1 MYKQNEKIKW
11 ACIQP
16 LTGGFYLGAEEAFG
30 YPAEWIL
37 TYKGLDEIKKN
48 KDGEITGVANEA
60 YLLNYLKKVNREVP
74 YYKMNR
80 AMFDSD
86 ISNMD
91 PEITL
96 NDEPS
101 KPDYNIDIIVAVPV
115 CSGLSMVTSAKDDTR
130 NERNCNM
137 LYLAKLALTTIR
149 PKVYIFEN
157 APTLM
162 GFRGDELRSQFEQI
176 ANENDYVVVYYK
188 TDTWKHYNCQK
199 RPRTFVMFVKK
210 IDGESKVP
218 TLDFTDHKMT
228 IEEFFANIP
237 EGLSNQEE
245 CEASPHNYMV
255 IDFFKYKYGKDW
267 IENVNGCLMKNIVQ
281 RGLID
286 ELLNFMDS
294 YDKIPIETKEKV
306 RHYIEHIR
314 KKTSMGLNWYG
325 SDCCYYKEH
334 FPAIQFRS
342 ITTTIHPS
350 GERMCNVREYLEL
363 MGMPHDFDW
372 FGDKGNLPKIG
383 QNVPVKT
390 AKFVTEQAIKIVN
403 NWNNESRQ
411 DGSVIFFNN
420 TNNTIKKIA

>member
-1 MYKQNEKIKW
+1 MKKIKW
-11 ACIQP
+11 AAIQP
-16 LTGGFYLGAEEAFG
+16 LTGGMFLGAEEAFG

-37 TYKGLDEIKKN
+37 TYKGLDEIKRN
-48 KDGEITGVANEA
+48 KEGNITAVSNEA

-80 AMFDSD
+80 EMFDCNVD
-86 ISNMD
+86 DMN

-96 NDEPS
+96 DGEPA
-101 KPDYNIDIIVAVPV
+101 KPDYDVDVVVAVPV
-115 CSGLSMVTSAKDDTR
+115 CSGLSMVTSAKDNTR

-137 LYLAKLALTTIR
+137 LYLTKLALTTIR

-267 IENVNGCLMKNIVQ
+267 IDNVNGCLMKNIVQ

-294 YDKIPIETKEKV
+294 YDKMPIETKEKV

-372 FGDKGNLPKIG
+372 FGDKGNWPKIG

-390 AKFVTEQAIKIVN
+390 AKFITEQAIKIVN

-411 DGSVIFFNN
+411 DGSAIFFDN

>member
-1 MYKQNEKIKW
+1 MKNIKW
-11 ACIQP
+11 AAIQP
-16 LTGGFYLGAEEAFG
+16 LTGGFYIGAEEAFG

-37 TYKGLDEIKKN
+37 TYNGLDEIKRN
-48 KDGEITGVANEA
+48 KEGNITAVANEA

-80 AMFDSD
+80 AMFDCNVD
-86 ISNMD
+86 DMN

-96 NDEPS
+96 NGEPA
-101 KPDYNIDIIVAVPV
+101 KPDYDVDVVVAVPV
-115 CSGLSMVTSAKDDTR
+115 CSGLSMVTSAKDDTK

-137 LYLAKLALTTIR
+137 LYLVKLALTTIR
-149 PKVYIFEN
+149 PKVYLFEN

-162 GFRGDELRSQFEQI
+162 GFRGDELRKQFEKI
-176 ANENDYVVVYYK
+176 ASENGYVVVYYK

-199 RPRTFVMFVKK
+199 RPRTFVMFVQK

-218 TLDFTDHKMT
+218 TLDFVDHKMT

-237 EGLSNQEE
+237 EGLANQDE
-245 CEASPHNYMV
+245 CEALPHNYMV
-255 IDFFKYKYGKDW
+255 MDFFKKKYGDAW
-267 IENVNGCLMKNIVQ
+267 IDNIDGCLMKNIVQ
-281 RGLID
+281 RNLIN
-286 ELLNFMDS
+286 ELLEFMES
-294 YDKIPIETKEKV
+294 YDKMTPEVKEKT
-306 RHYIEHIR
+306 RHYLEHIR
-314 KKTSMGLNWYG
+314 KKTSMGLSWYG

-363 MGMPHDFDW
+363 MGMPHDFEW
-372 FGDKGNLPKIG
+372 FGDKGNWPKIG

-390 AKFVTEQAIKIVN
+390 AKFLTEQAIKVVQ
-403 NWNNESRQ
+403 NWNNDSRQ
-411 DGSVIFFNN
+411 DGSVIFFDN
-420 TNNTIKKIA
+420 TNNHIKKIA

>member
-1 MYKQNEKIKW
+1 MKNIKW
-11 ACIQP
+11 AAIQP
-16 LTGGFYLGAEEAFG
+16 LTGGMYIGAEEAFG

-37 TYKGLDEIKKN
+37 TYKGLDEIKRN
-48 KDGEITGVANEA
+48 KEGNITAVSNEA

-80 AMFDSD
+80 EMFDCNVD
-86 ISNMD
+86 DMN

-96 NDEPS
+96 DGEPA
-101 KPDYNIDIIVAVPV
+101 KPDYDVDVVVAVPV
-115 CSGLSMVTSAKDDTR
+115 CSGLSMVTSAKDNTR

-245 CEASPHNYMV
+245 CETSPHNYMV

-267 IENVNGCLMKNIVQ
+267 IDNVNGCLMKNIVQ

-294 YDKIPIETKEKV
+294 YDKMPIETKEKV

-372 FGDKGNLPKIG
+372 FGDKGNWPKIG

-390 AKFVTEQAIKIVN
+390 AKFITEQAIKIVN

-411 DGSVIFFNN
+411 DGSAIFFDN

>member
-1 MYKQNEKIKW
+1 MKKIKW
-11 ACIQP
+11 AAIQP
-16 LTGGFYLGAEEAFG
+16 LTGGMFLGAEEAFG

-37 TYKGLDEIKKN
+37 TYKGLDEIKRN
-48 KDGEITGVANEA
+48 KEGNITAVSNEA

-80 AMFDSD
+80 EMFDCNVD
-86 ISNMD
+86 DMN

-96 NDEPS
+96 DGEPA
-101 KPDYNIDIIVAVPV
+101 KPDYDVDVVVAVPV
-115 CSGLSMVTSAKDDTR
+115 CSGLSMVTSAKDNTR

-267 IENVNGCLMKNIVQ
+267 IDNVNGCLMKNIVQ

-294 YDKIPIETKEKV
+294 YDKMPIETKEKV

-390 AKFVTEQAIKIVN
+390 AKFITEQAIKIVN

-411 DGSVIFFNN
+411 DGSAIFFDN

>member
-1 MYKQNEKIKW
+1 MKKIKW
-11 ACIQP
+11 AAIQP
-16 LTGGFYLGAEEAFG
+16 LTGGMFLGAEEAFG

-37 TYKGLDEIKKN
+37 TYKGLDEIKRN
-48 KDGEITGVANEA
+48 KEGNITSVSNEA

-80 AMFDSD
+80 EMFDCNVD
-86 ISNMD
+86 DMN

-96 NDEPS
+96 DGEPA
-101 KPDYNIDIIVAVPV
+101 KPDYDVDVVVAVPV

-245 CEASPHNYMV
+245 CETSPHNYMV

-294 YDKIPIETKEKV
+294 YDKMPIETKEKV

-372 FGDKGNLPKIG
+372 FGDKGNWPKIG

-390 AKFVTEQAIKIVN
+390 AKFITEQAIKIVN

-411 DGSVIFFNN
+411 DGSAIFFDN

>member
-1 MYKQNEKIKW
+1 MKKIKW
-11 ACIQP
+11 AAIQP
-16 LTGGFYLGAEEAFG
+16 LTGGMFLGAEEAFG

-37 TYKGLDEIKKN
+37 TYKGLDEIKRN
-48 KDGEITGVANEA
+48 KEGNITTVSNEA

-80 AMFDSD
+80 EMFDCNVD
-86 ISNMD
+86 DMN

-96 NDEPS
+96 DGEPA
-101 KPDYNIDIIVAVPV
+101 KPDYDVDVVVAVPV
-115 CSGLSMVTSAKDDTR
+115 CSGLSMVTSAKDNTR

-267 IENVNGCLMKNIVQ
+267 IDNVNGCLMKNIVQ

-294 YDKIPIETKEKV
+294 YDKMPIETKEKV

-411 DGSVIFFNN
+411 DGSAIFFDN

>member
-1 MYKQNEKIKW
+1 MKKIKW
-11 ACIQP
+11 AVIQP

-80 AMFDSD
+80 AMFDAD

-96 NDEPS
+96 DGEPA
-101 KPDYNIDIIVAVPV
+101 KPDYDVDVVVAVPV

-267 IENVNGCLMKNIVQ
+267 IDNVNGCLMKNIVQ

-294 YDKIPIETKEKV
+294 YDKMPIETKEKV

-372 FGDKGNLPKIG
+372 FGDKGNWPKIG

-390 AKFVTEQAIKIVN
+390 AKFITEQAIKIVN

-411 DGSVIFFNN
+411 DGSAIFFDN

>member
-80 AMFDSD
+80 AMFDAD

-101 KPDYNIDIIVAVPV
+101 KPDYNVDIIVAVPV

-267 IENVNGCLMKNIVQ
+267 IDNVNGCLMKNIVQ

-294 YDKIPIETKEKV
+294 YDKISIETKEKV

-411 DGSVIFFNN
+411 DGSAIFFNN

>member
-1 MYKQNEKIKW
+1 MKKIKW
-11 ACIQP
+11 AAIQP
-16 LTGGFYLGAEEAFG
+16 LTGGMFLGAEEAFG

-37 TYKGLDEIKKN
+37 TYKGLDEIKRN
-48 KDGEITGVANEA
+48 KEGNITTVSNEA

-80 AMFDSD
+80 EMFDCNVD
-86 ISNMD
+86 DMN

-96 NDEPS
+96 DGEPA
-101 KPDYNIDIIVAVPV
+101 KPDYDVDVVVAVPV
-115 CSGLSMVTSAKDDTR
+115 CSGLSMVTSAKDNTR

-210 IDGESKVP
+210 IDGKSKVP

-267 IENVNGCLMKNIVQ
+267 IDNVNGCLMKNIVQ
-281 RGLID
+281 RGLIN

-294 YDKIPIETKEKV
+294 YDKMPIETKEKV

-411 DGSVIFFNN
+411 DGSAIFFDN

>member
-80 AMFDSD
+80 AMFDAD

-101 KPDYNIDIIVAVPV
+101 KPDYNVDIIVAVPV

-267 IENVNGCLMKNIVQ
+267 IDNVNGCLMKNIVQ

-294 YDKIPIETKEKV
+294 YDKMPIETKEKV

-411 DGSVIFFNN
+411 DGSAIFFDN
-420 TNNTIKKIA
+420 TNNTIKKIV

>member
-80 AMFDSD
+80 AMFDAD

-101 KPDYNIDIIVAVPV
+101 KPDYNVDIIVAVPV

-267 IENVNGCLMKNIVQ
+267 IDNVNGCLMKNIVQ

-294 YDKIPIETKEKV
+294 YDKMPIETKEKV

-411 DGSVIFFNN
+411 DGSAIFFDN

>member
-1 MYKQNEKIKW
+1 MKKIKW
-11 ACIQP
+11 AAIQP

-37 TYKGLDEIKKN
+37 TYDGLDEIKRN
-48 KDGEITGVANEA
+48 KEGNITAVSNEA

-80 AMFDSD
+80 AMFDCNVD
-86 ISNMD
+86 DMN

-96 NDEPS
+96 NGEPA
-101 KPDYNIDIIVAVPV
+101 KPDYDVDVVVAVPV

-149 PKVYIFEN
+149 PKVYVFEN

-218 TLDFTDHKMT
+218 TLDFVDHKMT

-267 IENVNGCLMKNIVQ
+267 IDNVNGCLMKNIVQ

-411 DGSVIFFNN
+411 DGSAIFFDN

>member
-1 MYKQNEKIKW
+1 MDKQNKKIKW

-80 AMFDSD
+80 AMFDAD

-91 PEITL
+91 PEIIL

-101 KPDYNIDIIVAVPV
+101 KPDYNVDIIVAVPV

-267 IENVNGCLMKNIVQ
+267 IDNVNGCLMKNIVQ

-294 YDKIPIETKEKV
+294 YDKISIETKEKV

-411 DGSVIFFNN
+411 DGSAIFFDN

>member
-1 MYKQNEKIKW
+1 MKNIKW
-11 ACIQP
+11 AAIQP
-16 LTGGFYLGAEEAFG
+16 LTGGMYLGAEEAFG

-37 TYKGLDEIKKN
+37 TYDGLDEIKRN
-48 KDGEITGVANEA
+48 KEGNITAVSNEA

-80 AMFDSD
+80 EMFDCNVD
-86 ISNMD
+86 DMN

-96 NDEPS
+96 DGEPA
-101 KPDYNIDIIVAVPV
+101 KPDYDVDVVVAVPV

-245 CEASPHNYMV
+245 CETSPHNYMV

-267 IENVNGCLMKNIVQ
+267 IDNVNGCLMKNIVQ

-294 YDKIPIETKEKV
+294 YDKMPIETKEKV

-372 FGDKGNLPKIG
+372 FGDKGNWPKIG

-390 AKFVTEQAIKIVN
+390 AKFITEQAIKIVN

-411 DGSVIFFNN
+411 DGSAIFFDN

>member
-1 MYKQNEKIKW
+1 MKKIKW
-11 ACIQP
+11 AAIQP

-37 TYKGLDEIKKN
+37 TYDGLDEIKRN
-48 KDGEITGVANEA
+48 KEGNITAVSNEA

-80 AMFDSD
+80 AMFDCNVD
-86 ISNMD
+86 DMN

-96 NDEPS
+96 NGEPA
-101 KPDYNIDIIVAVPV
+101 KPDYDVDVVVAVPV

-267 IENVNGCLMKNIVQ
+267 IDNVNGCLMKNIVQ

-294 YDKIPIETKEKV
+294 YDKMPIETKEKV

-390 AKFVTEQAIKIVN
+390 AKFITEQAIKIVN

-411 DGSVIFFNN
+411 DGSAIFFDN

>member
-1 MYKQNEKIKW
+1 MKKIKW
-11 ACIQP
+11 AAIQP
-16 LTGGFYLGAEEAFG
+16 LTGGMFLGAEEAFG

-37 TYKGLDEIKKN
+37 TYKGLDEIKRN
-48 KDGEITGVANEA
+48 KEGNITAVSNEA

-80 AMFDSD
+80 EMFDCNVD
-86 ISNMD
+86 DMN

-96 NDEPS
+96 DGEPA
-101 KPDYNIDIIVAVPV
+101 KPDYDVDVVVAVPV

-245 CEASPHNYMV
+245 CETSPHNYMV

-267 IENVNGCLMKNIVQ
+267 IDNVNGCLMKNIVQ

-294 YDKIPIETKEKV
+294 YNKMPIETKEKV

-372 FGDKGNLPKIG
+372 FGDKGNWPKIG

-390 AKFVTEQAIKIVN
+390 AKFITEQAIKIVN

-411 DGSVIFFNN
+411 DGSAIFFDN

>member
-1 MYKQNEKIKW
+1 MKKIKW
-11 ACIQP
+11 AAIQP
-16 LTGGFYLGAEEAFG
+16 LTGGMFLGAEEAFG

-37 TYKGLDEIKKN
+37 TYKGLDEIKRN
-48 KDGEITGVANEA
+48 KEGNITAVSNEA

-80 AMFDSD
+80 AMFDCNVD
-86 ISNMD
+86 DMN

-96 NDEPS
+96 DGEPA
-101 KPDYNIDIIVAVPV
+101 KPDYDVDVVVAVPV
-115 CSGLSMVTSAKDDTR
+115 CSGLSMVTSAKDNTR

-267 IENVNGCLMKNIVQ
+267 IDNVNGCLMKNIVQ

-294 YDKIPIETKEKV
+294 YDKMPIETKEKV

-390 AKFVTEQAIKIVN
+390 AKFITEQAIKIVN

-411 DGSVIFFNN
+411 DGSAIFFDN

>member
-1 MYKQNEKIKW
+1 MKKIKW
-11 ACIQP
+11 AAIQP
-16 LTGGFYLGAEEAFG
+16 LTGGMFLGAEEAFG

-37 TYKGLDEIKKN
+37 TYKGLDEIKRN
-48 KDGEITGVANEA
+48 KEGNITAVANEA

-80 AMFDSD
+80 EMFDCNVD
-86 ISNMD
+86 DMN

-96 NDEPS
+96 DGEPA
-101 KPDYNIDIIVAVPV
+101 KPDYDVDVVVAVPV
-115 CSGLSMVTSAKDDTR
+115 CSGLSMVTSAKDDTK

-137 LYLAKLALTTIR
+137 LYLVKLALTTIR
-149 PKVYIFEN
+149 PKVYLFEN

-255 IDFFKYKYGKDW
+255 IDFFKYKYGKNW
-267 IENVNGCLMKNIVQ
+267 IDNVNGCLMKNIVQ

-294 YDKIPIETKEKV
+294 YDKMPIETKEKV

-411 DGSVIFFNN
+411 DGSAIFFDN

>member
-1 MYKQNEKIKW
+1 MKKIKW
-11 ACIQP
+11 AAIQP
-16 LTGGFYLGAEEAFG
+16 LTGGMFLGAEEAFG

-37 TYKGLDEIKKN
+37 TYKGLDEIKRN
-48 KDGEITGVANEA
+48 KEGNITTVSNEA

-80 AMFDSD
+80 EMFDCNVD
-86 ISNMD
+86 DMN

-96 NDEPS
+96 DGEPA
-101 KPDYNIDIIVAVPV
+101 KPDYDVDVVVAVPV
-115 CSGLSMVTSAKDDTR
+115 CSGLSMVTSAKDNTR

-255 IDFFKYKYGKDW
+255 IDFFKYKYGKNW
-267 IENVNGCLMKNIVQ
+267 IDNVNGCLMKNIVQ

-294 YDKIPIETKEKV
+294 YDKMPIETKEKV

-411 DGSVIFFNN
+411 DGSAIFFDN

>member
-1 MYKQNEKIKW
+1 MKKIKW
-11 ACIQP
+11 AAIQP
-16 LTGGFYLGAEEAFG
+16 LTGGMFLGAEEAFG

-37 TYKGLDEIKKN
+37 TYKGLDEIKRN
-48 KDGEITGVANEA
+48 KEGNITAVSNEA

-80 AMFDSD
+80 EMFDCNVD
-86 ISNMD
+86 DMN

-96 NDEPS
+96 DGEPA
-101 KPDYNIDIIVAVPV
+101 KPDYDVDVVVAVPV

-245 CEASPHNYMV
+245 CETSPHNYMV

-267 IENVNGCLMKNIVQ
+267 IDNVNGCLMKNIVQ

-286 ELLNFMDS
+286 ELLNFMDF
-294 YDKIPIETKEKV
+294 YDKMPIETKEKV

-372 FGDKGNLPKIG
+372 FGDKGNWPKIG

-390 AKFVTEQAIKIVN
+390 AKFITEQAIKIVN

-411 DGSVIFFNN
+411 DGSAIFFDN

>member
-1 MYKQNEKIKW
+1 MKNIKW
-11 ACIQP
+11 AAIQP
-16 LTGGFYLGAEEAFG
+16 LTGGMYIGAEEAFG

-37 TYKGLDEIKKN
+37 TYNGLDEIKRN
-48 KDGEITGVANEA
+48 KEGNITAVSNEA

-80 AMFDSD
+80 EMFDCNVD
-86 ISNMD
+86 DMN

-96 NDEPS
+96 DGEPA
-101 KPDYNIDIIVAVPV
+101 KPDYDVDVVVAVPV
-115 CSGLSMVTSAKDDTR
+115 CSGLSMVTSAKDNTR

-137 LYLAKLALTTIR
+137 LYLTKLALTTIR

-267 IENVNGCLMKNIVQ
+267 IDNVNGCLMKNIVQ

-294 YDKIPIETKEKV
+294 YDKMPIETKEKV

-372 FGDKGNLPKIG
+372 FGDKGNWPKIG

-390 AKFVTEQAIKIVN
+390 AKFITEQAIKIVN

-411 DGSVIFFNN
+411 DGSAIFFDN

>member
-1 MYKQNEKIKW
+1 MKKIKW
-11 ACIQP
+11 AAIQP

-37 TYKGLDEIKKN
+37 TYDGLDEIKRN
-48 KDGEITGVANEA
+48 KEGNITAVSNEA

-80 AMFDSD
+80 AMFDCNVD
-86 ISNMD
+86 DMN

-96 NDEPS
+96 NGEPA
-101 KPDYNIDIIVAVPV
+101 KPDYDVDVVVAVPV

-149 PKVYIFEN
+149 PKVYVFEN

-199 RPRTFVMFVKK
+199 RPRTFVMFVQK

-218 TLDFTDHKMT
+218 TLDFVDHKMT

-237 EGLSNQEE
+237 EGLSNQDE
-245 CEASPHNYMV
+245 CEALPHNYMV
-255 IDFFKYKYGKDW
+255 MDFFKKKYGDAW
-267 IENVNGCLMKNIVQ
+267 IDNIDGCLMKNIVQ
-281 RGLID
+281 RNLIN
-286 ELLNFMDS
+286 ELLEFMES
-294 YDKIPIETKEKV
+294 YDKMTPEVKEKT
-306 RHYIEHIR
+306 RHYLEHIR
-314 KKTSMGLNWYG
+314 KKTSMGLSWYG

-334 FPAIQFRS
+334 FPAIQ
-342 ITTTIHPS
+342 
-350 GERMCNVREYLEL
+350 
-363 MGMPHDFDW
+363 
-372 FGDKGNLPKIG
+372 
-383 QNVPVKT
+383 
-390 AKFVTEQAIKIVN
+390 
-403 NWNNESRQ
+403 
-411 DGSVIFFNN
+411 
-420 TNNTIKKIA
+420 

>member
-1 MYKQNEKIKW
+1 MKKIKW
-11 ACIQP
+11 AAIQP

-37 TYKGLDEIKKN
+37 TYDGLDEIKRN
-48 KDGEITGVANEA
+48 KEGNITAVSNEA

-80 AMFDSD
+80 AMFDCNVD
-86 ISNMD
+86 DMN

-96 NDEPS
+96 NGEPA
-101 KPDYNIDIIVAVPV
+101 KPDYDVDVVVAVPV

-149 PKVYIFEN
+149 PKVYVFEN

-218 TLDFTDHKMT
+218 TLDFVDHKMT

-267 IENVNGCLMKNIVQ
+267 IDNVNGCLMKNIVQ

-294 YDKIPIETKEKV
+294 YDKMPIETKEKV

-411 DGSVIFFNN
+411 DGSAIFFDN

>member
-1 MYKQNEKIKW
+1 MKKIKW
-11 ACIQP
+11 AAIQP
-16 LTGGFYLGAEEAFG
+16 LTGGFYIGAEKAFG

-37 TYKGLDEIKKN
+37 TYKGLDEIKRN
-48 KDGEITGVANEA
+48 KEGNITAVANEA

-80 AMFDSD
+80 EMFDCNVD
-86 ISNMD
+86 DMN

-96 NDEPS
+96 DGEPA
-101 KPDYNIDIIVAVPV
+101 KPDYDVDVVVAVPV

-245 CEASPHNYMV
+245 CETSPHNYMV

-294 YDKIPIETKEKV
+294 YDKMPIETKEKV

-372 FGDKGNLPKIG
+372 FGDKGNWPKIG

-390 AKFVTEQAIKIVN
+390 AKFITEQAIKIVN

-411 DGSVIFFNN
+411 DGSAIFFDN

>member
-1 MYKQNEKIKW
+1 MKKIKW
-11 ACIQP
+11 AAIQP
-16 LTGGFYLGAEEAFG
+16 LTGGMFLGAEEAFG

-37 TYKGLDEIKKN
+37 TYKGLDEIKRN
-48 KDGEITGVANEA
+48 KEGNITAVSNEA

-80 AMFDSD
+80 EMFDCNVD
-86 ISNMD
+86 DMN

-96 NDEPS
+96 DGEPA
-101 KPDYNIDIIVAVPV
+101 KPDYDVDVVVAVPV

-245 CEASPHNYMV
+245 CETSPHNYMV

-267 IENVNGCLMKNIVQ
+267 IDNVNGCLMKNIVQ

-294 YDKIPIETKEKV
+294 YDKMPIETKEKV

-372 FGDKGNLPKIG
+372 FGDKGNWPKIG

-390 AKFVTEQAIKIVN
+390 AKFITEQAIKIVN

-411 DGSVIFFNN
+411 DGSAIFFDN

>member
-1 MYKQNEKIKW
+1 MKNIKW
-11 ACIQP
+11 AAIQP
-16 LTGGFYLGAEEAFG
+16 LTGGMYLGAEEAFG

-37 TYKGLDEIKKN
+37 TYNGLDEIKRN
-48 KDGEITGVANEA
+48 KEGNITAVANEA

-80 AMFDSD
+80 EMFDCNVD
-86 ISNMD
+86 DMN

-96 NDEPS
+96 DGEPA
-101 KPDYNIDIIVAVPV
+101 KPDYDVDVVVAVPV
-115 CSGLSMVTSAKDDTR
+115 CSGLSMVTSAKDNTR

-210 IDGESKVP
+210 IDDESKVP

-228 IEEFFANIP
+228 IKEFFANIP

-267 IENVNGCLMKNIVQ
+267 IDNVNGCLMKNIVQ

-294 YDKIPIETKEKV
+294 YDKMPIETKEKV

-390 AKFVTEQAIKIVN
+390 AKFITEQAIKIVN

-411 DGSVIFFNN
+411 DGSAIFFDN

>member
-80 AMFDSD
+80 AMFDAD

-101 KPDYNIDIIVAVPV
+101 KPDYNVDIIVAVPV

-199 RPRTFVMFVKK
+199 RPRTFVMFIKK

-228 IEEFFANIP
+228 IEEFFVNIP

-267 IENVNGCLMKNIVQ
+267 IDNVNGCLMKNIVQ

-294 YDKIPIETKEKV
+294 YDKMPTETKEKV

-411 DGSVIFFNN
+411 DGSAIFFDN

>member
-1 MYKQNEKIKW
+1 MDKQNKKIKW

-80 AMFDSD
+80 AMFDAD

-101 KPDYNIDIIVAVPV
+101 KPDYNVDIIVAVPV

-210 IDGESKVP
+210 INGESKVP

-294 YDKIPIETKEKV
+294 YDKMPIETKEKV

-411 DGSVIFFNN
+411 DGSAIFFDN

>member
-1 MYKQNEKIKW
+1 MKNIKW
-11 ACIQP
+11 AAIQP
-16 LTGGFYLGAEEAFG
+16 LTGGMYLGAEEAFG

-37 TYKGLDEIKKN
+37 TYDGLDEIKRN
-48 KDGEITGVANEA
+48 KEGNITSVSNEA

-80 AMFDSD
+80 AMFDCNVD
-86 ISNMD
+86 DMN

-96 NDEPS
+96 NGEPA
-101 KPDYNIDIIVAVPV
+101 KPDYDVDVVVAVPV

-149 PKVYIFEN
+149 PKVYVFEN

-218 TLDFTDHKMT
+218 TLDFVDHKMT

-267 IENVNGCLMKNIVQ
+267 IDNVNGCLMKNIVQ

-294 YDKIPIETKEKV
+294 YDKMPIETKEKV

-411 DGSVIFFNN
+411 DGSAIFFDN
-420 TNNTIKKIA
+420 TNNTIRKIA

>member
-1 MYKQNEKIKW
+1 MKKIKW
-11 ACIQP
+11 AAIQP
-16 LTGGFYLGAEEAFG
+16 LTGGMFLGAEEAFG

-80 AMFDSD
+80 AMFDAD

-96 NDEPS
+96 DGEPA
-101 KPDYNIDIIVAVPV
+101 KPDYDVDVVVAVPV

-267 IENVNGCLMKNIVQ
+267 IDNVNGCLMKNIVQ

-294 YDKIPIETKEKV
+294 YDKMPIETKDKV

-372 FGDKGNLPKIG
+372 FGDKGNWPKIG

-390 AKFVTEQAIKIVN
+390 AKFITEQAIKIVN

-411 DGSVIFFNN
+411 DGSAIFFDN

>member
-1 MYKQNEKIKW
+1 MDKQNKKIKW

-80 AMFDSD
+80 AMFDAD

-101 KPDYNIDIIVAVPV
+101 KPDYNVDIIVAVPV

-267 IENVNGCLMKNIVQ
+267 IDNVNGCLMKNIVQ

-294 YDKIPIETKEKV
+294 YDKMPIETKEKV

-411 DGSVIFFNN
+411 DGSAIFFDN

>member
-1 MYKQNEKIKW
+1 MKNIKW
-11 ACIQP
+11 AAIQP
-16 LTGGFYLGAEEAFG
+16 LTGGMYLGAEEAFG

-37 TYKGLDEIKKN
+37 TYKGLDEIKRN
-48 KDGEITGVANEA
+48 KEGNITAVSNEA

-80 AMFDSD
+80 EMFDCNVD
-86 ISNMD
+86 DMN

-96 NDEPS
+96 DGEPA
-101 KPDYNIDIIVAVPV
+101 KPDYDVDVVVAVPV
-115 CSGLSMVTSAKDDTR
+115 CSGLSMVTSAKDNTR

-210 IDGESKVP
+210 IDDESKVP

-228 IEEFFANIP
+228 IKEFFANIP

-267 IENVNGCLMKNIVQ
+267 IDNVNGCLMKNIVQ

-294 YDKIPIETKEKV
+294 YDKMPIETKEKV

-390 AKFVTEQAIKIVN
+390 AKFITEQAIKIVN

-411 DGSVIFFNN
+411 DGSAIFFDN